1 MPDIKGLI
9 EYTNLTPLKTD
20 IMGFFKYFPMECRH
34 GVISMKHK
42 LKGMLTIGNEV
53 YDFNDGTGYIEFD
66 KGKSFPRRYVWIQS
80 NEKEDFSIMLSVA
93 DIPFCGFF
101 FEGCICAIIY
111 KGQEYRL
118 ATYLGAKAQVFS
130 DKVIIIQKNMKV
142 EANIIDAGMHF
153 DLLYP
158 IRGKM
163 KGIVKEHNN
172 SKIDFKFY
180 IDNKLVVDAVC
191 ENCGFEIHNY

>member
-1 MPDIKGLI
+1 
-9 EYTNLTPLKTD
+9 
-20 IMGFFKYFPMECRH
+20 
-34 GVISMKHK
+34 
-42 LKGMLTIGNEV
+42 
-53 YDFNDGTGYIEFD
+53 
-66 KGKSFPRRYVWIQS
+66 
-80 NEKEDFSIMLSVA
+80 
-93 DIPFCGFF
+93 FF
-101 FEGCICAIIY
+101 FFVGCICAIIY